1 MMSSISVGVF
11 AEDQAHKRLLVPL
24 IRRLAHEEGTEARI
38 HVHSA
43 TGGHSRVMDE
53 FRLHQR
59 LLERAYNGDQAQ
71 DFLVVA
77 IDGNCETS
85 AKARQRILEQA
96 RMPLSEQV
104 VVACPDPHIEHW
116 YLVDHVAFKTV
127 VGRQPRVG
135 KKKCARDH
143 YKSILADT
151 VRQAGYPPAL
161 GGLEF
166 AEELAE
172 EMDFFRAGKNAPSL
186 KMFLDDCR
194 AKVRQIGVRS
204 TK

>member
-1 MMSSISVGVF
+1 MVSPISIGVF
-11 AEDQAHKRLLVPL
+11 AEDRAHKRLLLPL
-24 IRRLAHEEGTEARI
+24 ILRLVREERVGVRLR
-38 HVHSA
+38 VYSA
-43 TGGHSRVMDE
+43 TGGYSRVIDE
-53 FRLHQR
+53 FQHHQR
-59 LLERAYNGDQAQ
+59 ILERGHNGDRVQ

-85 AKARQRILEQA
+85 AKARQRILEQTSA
-96 RMPLSEQV
+96 PLSGRV

-116 YLVDHVAFKTV
+116 YLVDHVAFKAV

-143 YKSILADT
+143 YKSVLADT
-151 VRQAGYPPAL
+151 VRQAGHPPAL

-166 AEELAE
+166 AEELAK

-194 AKVRQIGVRS
+194 AKIRQFGVHPA
-204 TK
+204 K